1 MSLQCNAVRRA
12 ACQSSV
18 HPGRYRVLFIP
29 RSDVAYVFTP
39 DSCTRRRRDEKVRKT
54 FVFFV
59 TNFQT
64 VTVVYK
70 EVCDDFDIFV
80 MNGTL
85 LHVTRQYVACF
96 VFLF

>member
-1 MSLQCNAVRRA
+1 MSPTSLLRIAVR
-12 ACQSSV
+12 
-18 HPGRYRVLFIP
+18 GG
-29 RSDVAYVFTP
+29 VAM
-39 DSCTRRRRDEKVRKT
+39 RKSAKHS
-54 FVFFV
+54 FFV